1 MLITAIDA
9 VVLYFALFF
18 CSSDELNLTSTKNK
32 NTVGNITWE
41 LLPASIVFEY
51 LLHVQWK

>member
-41 LLPASIVFEY
+41 LLPASIVFAY
-51 LLHVQWK
+51 LLHVQ